1 MKENNAITIK
11 DIAKKAGVSQAT
23 ISKILNDYPDVSQ
36 KTKER
41 VFRIMEEAGYRP
53 SHSARTLAQ
62 KTSKLIGVVYAGR
75 INADFDHPFFIEVLN
90 AFKRTIGMHGYD
102 LLFFSDETFQK
113 EENFYARCLYYKV
126 DGCIIIAGEDVQ
138 QSIEDLTK
146 SEIPCIG
153 VDIQLDGPK
162 SGYVMTDNKKISQS
176 VVDYFYLQGHRDIAY
191 IGGANESAVSNIR
204 LKGFRES
211 IHEYG
216 LTLRPEWVIEGDFFE
231 QSGYEAGLSLFKGNA
246 QKPTAVFSSS
256 DLMAFGFMRAMQE
269 LGVSIPGDV
278 SLVGCDDQL
287 AARYVQPPLTTV
299 RQNKEKIGRLAAL
312 MLLDFI
318 AGRASTARILVEP
331 ELIGRETTA
340 SLLL

>member
-1 MKENNAITIK
+1 MKDNNSITIK

-23 ISKILNDYPDVSQ
+23 ISKILNNYTDVSQ

-41 VFRIMEEAGYRP
+41 VFQIMEEVGYRP

-62 KTSKLIGVVYAGR
+62 KTSKLIGVIYAGR
-75 INADFDHPFFIEVLN
+75 LNADFDHPFFIEVLN

-126 DGCIIIAGEDVQ
+126 DGCIIIAGDDVQ
-138 QSIEDLTK
+138 QSIDDLTK
-146 SEIPCIG
+146 SDIPCIG
-153 VDIQLDGPK
+153 VDIQLEGPK

-176 VVDYFYLQGHRDIAY
+176 VIDYFYLQGHRDIAY
-191 IGGANESAVSNIR
+191 IGGTNESTVSNIR
-204 LKGFRES
+204 LKGFRDS
-211 IHEYG
+211 IKEYG
-216 LTLRPEWVIEGDFFE
+216 LTLNPEWVIEGDFLKK
-231 QSGYEAGLSLFKGNA
+231 GYEAGLALFKDIN
-246 QKPTAVFSSS
+246 KSPTAVFSSS
-256 DLMAFGFMRAMQE
+256 DLMAFGFMRAIHE
-269 LGVSIPGDV
+269 LGLSIPADV
-278 SLVGCDDQL
+278 SLIGCDDQL

-318 AGRASTARILVEP
+318 GDRASTARVLVEP
-331 ELIGRETTA
+331 ELISRKTTA
-340 SLLL
+340 QLAP